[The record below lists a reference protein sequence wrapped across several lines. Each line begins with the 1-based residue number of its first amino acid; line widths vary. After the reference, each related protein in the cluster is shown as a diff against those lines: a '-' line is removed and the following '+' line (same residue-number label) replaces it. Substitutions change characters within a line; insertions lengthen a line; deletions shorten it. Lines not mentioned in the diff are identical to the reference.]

1 MKPQERRLTSCRRPP
16 QQARQRK
23 LVSQLSEPLVYSQF
37 PPGCSYEFLP
47 KAYIDRLV
55 SRETIVQEL
64 FDHEN
69 PYKTQDEELIQ
80 WILHKA
86 RKLFLTILDSRVVE
100 TPLEKLYSL
109 DCFQARG
116 LDDDRMPWTDSSN
129 YIPINNTSDE
139 EWFRDVWIK
148 EMNTFRRSQWRF
160 LVPVIIP
167 TQFIYRLHA
176 HQVLPF
182 LQVVG
187 NYKEGAFGRVYCVEV
202 EPSHIDFGFSV
213 QHIAVKEITNPI
225 QQHETV
231 AEAWPNEV
239 RVLEKTKSL
248 GDPHLITCIAAIERG
263 NERYLLFPWAQDG
276 NLREYWEASTE
287 RFNGRVAVTELL
299 VQLKGL
305 ATALRQLHYFG
316 LPDDLA
322 DLPPSV
328 KDEYDQTAVNISI
341 RHGDLKPENL
351 LWFLE
356 ETVGGEKSRYLKIA
370 DMGLAKRH
378 VMATQDRTYLT
389 STRYGTILYE
399 APEAQTSNS
408 GRSRQYDVWSMGCI
422 ALEWV
427 IWILYGNAQL
437 QRFHSHLKGYGNEF
451 TPYYQLDARSSSGGA
466 KVHPAV
472 VHWIS
477 HIKTTHPEFQGES
490 AIKELLQLI
499 EDRLLVIPLPVRR
512 PTTWFDTSQQPN
524 QFPSP
529 GSGEAPVRV
538 RATSK
543 EFENDLRSS
552 VPPPDFKPLL
562 HPEMAFPTGKTSTL
576 GKGLAPP
583 SIGSRLEKWQFSVDN
598 IFAKKI
604 VRDSKGR
611 SWFPPLISATAEL
624 CQQCRT
630 LDFSNPGLDIK
641 RNSSELEY
649 SSKHCELCFL
659 LWDVWSRSLSTQ
671 QGALEGTVCLER
683 TGSLLKMVGMQ
694 HESMSALSLTAHR
707 DAPSAAGIQI
717 GLPDL
722 PQPGSEQHLHIIRKW
737 LDDCDRNHG
746 GCKFKGNFSLPT
758 RLIDVGSRGSPI
770 LCLVETADRALEDTR
785 YIALSHRWG
794 DTQKHPPFCTRF
806 KDPTGRGH
814 DIQSFKKAVPQADV
828 PQTFKDAIDVTRR
841 LGIRYLWIDSLCII
855 QGEGGDFNT
864 EAKRMEDVFSCAY
877 CVIAAS
883 RASNQ
888 LEGFIRERP
897 KRRFVTIEQGQSS
910 PLYICEAID
919 DFDGD
924 VLEGALNRRG
934 WVLQERALA
943 RRTVYFADAQT
954 YFECG
959 EGVRCETLTKMQN
972 TMADL
977 LGDARFPEKAMRTQS
992 RGLKIRYFQA
1002 LYQQYS
1008 HLELTHIQDRP
1019 LAISGLESRLRK
1031 AYRLRDDNWAK
1042 GGYGIFDD
1050 GPGHGLF
1057 HRSLLW
1063 QRSDGEPVLELIDF
1077 SKRPEHSVPTWSW
1090 MAFKGGIDYLDPPFN
1105 KVDWEMKEVESPWSR
1120 TSGGSEGTL
1129 SSRQLKVNVRPFNVA
1144 GHRPGDIE
1152 LIYDNPERKATSEG
1166 YRPKCVILATSK
1178 EGGQRNE
1185 KSFYVM
1191 ILIEAPNTD
1200 SHGEQV
1206 FTRLGVGRMMGK
1218 YIGWEDDLQKGV
1230 VV

>member
-1 MKPQERRLTSCRRPP
+1 MESQECRSTSGRRPP
-16 QQARQRK
+16 QQPRQRN
-23 LVSQLSEPLVYSQF
+23 LASQLSEQLVDSQF
-37 PPGCSYEFLP
+37 PLGCKFKFLP
-47 KAYIDRLV
+47 KARIDRLV
-55 SRETIVQEL
+55 SREAIIQEL
-64 FDHEN
+64 SGSAN
-69 PYKTQDEELIQ
+69 PFKPEDEAFIQ

-86 RKLFLTILDSRVVE
+86 RKLFLTILDSRLVE
-100 TPLEKLYSL
+100 GPSDKLYSL

-116 LDDDRMPWTDSSN
+116 LDDDQMPWTDSSRFL
-129 YIPINNTSDE
+129 PIDDIENET
-139 EWFRDVWIK
+139 WFHDVWSK
-148 EMNTFRRSQWRF
+148 EMDTNFRRSQWRF
-160 LVPVIIP
+160 VVPVITS
-167 TQFIYRLHA
+167 TQFRYRLEA

-187 NYKEGAFGRVYCVEV
+187 NPKEGAFGRVYCVQIEQ
-202 EPSHIDFGFSV
+202 SHIDIGFPV
-213 QHIAVKEITNPI
+213 KRIAVKEITNPT
-225 QQHETV
+225 QQRETV

-248 GDPHLITCIAAIERG
+248 SDPHLITCIAAIERG

-276 NLREYWEASTE
+276 NLREYWETPSE
-287 RFNGRVAVTELL
+287 RFYGRAAITEALI
-299 VQLKGL
+299 QLKGL

-322 DLPPSV
+322 DLPASL
-328 KDEYDQTAVNISI
+328 KDEYDQTGVNMSI

-356 ETVGGEKSRYLKIA
+356 ETPGSKKTRYLKIA

-378 VMATQDRTYLT
+378 VVATQDRSCLT

-399 APEAQTSNS
+399 APEAQTSHS

-422 ALEWV
+422 TLEWV
-427 IWILYGNAQL
+427 IWILYGNGQL
-437 QRFHSHLKGYGNEF
+437 QRFYSDLKGYGNDF
-451 TPYYQLDARSSSGGA
+451 TPYYQLDANYSQKRA

-477 HIKTTHPEFQGES
+477 HIKTTHPECQEES
-490 AIKELLQLI
+490 AIKGLLQLV
-499 EDRLLVIPLPVRR
+499 EERLLVVPLPVRR
-512 PTTWFDTSQQPN
+512 PTILLDTSRQSNQSPLPDSQDVPN
-524 QFPSP
+524 QP
-529 GSGEAPVRV
+529 

-543 EFENDLRSS
+543 EFENAMNVILEKVGRCQNYLLRSSDLRSS
-552 VPPPDFKPLL
+552 APPPNFTPLL
-562 HPEMAFPTGKTSTL
+562 HPGMGYLTSKVSTV

-583 SIGSRLEKWQFSVDN
+583 STGSRVSKVYHLQVPANIIRRLIAGYLLWDRKTMYVEYVLNLLHLGQAVDMARG
-598 IFAKKI
+598 F
-604 VRDSKGR
+604 
-611 SWFPPLISATAEL
+611 L
-624 CQQCRT
+624 
-630 LDFSNPGLDIK
+630 LDFSNTGLDIK
-641 RNSSELEY
+641 RDSGIDIL
-649 SSKHCELCFL
+649 
-659 LWDVWSRSLSTQ
+659 
-671 QGALEGTVCLER
+671 
-683 TGSLLKMVGMQ
+683 
-694 HESMSALSLTAHR
+694 
-707 DAPSAAGIQI
+707 DAPSPTSIQI
-717 GLPDL
+717 GLPNL
-722 PQPGSEQHLHIIRKW
+722 PESGSEQQLQIIRKW
-737 LDDCDRNHG
+737 LDDCDGNHG
-746 GCKFKGNFSLPT
+746 GCKFKGDVSLPT

-770 LCLVETADRALEDTR
+770 LRLVETADRALDDKR

-794 DTQKHPPFCTRF
+794 DTKEHPPFCTRF

-814 DIQSFKKAVPQADV
+814 DLQSFKMALPQDDV

-841 LGIRYLWIDSLCII
+841 LGIRYLWIDSLCIV

-888 LEGFIRERP
+888 LEGFIKERP
-897 KRRFVTIEQGQSS
+897 KRKFVTIEQGRAP
-910 PLYICEAID
+910 PLYVCEAID
-919 DFDGD
+919 NFGGHI
-924 VLEGALNRRG
+924 LEGALNRRG

-972 TMADL
+972 TLADL

-1008 HLELTHIQDRP
+1008 QLELSHIQDRP
-1019 LAISGLESRLRK
+1019 LAIAGLESRLRK
-1031 AYRLRDDNWAK
+1031 AYRLRDDYWAK
-1042 GGYGIFDD
+1042 GGYGIFHD

-1063 QRSDGEPVLELIDF
+1063 KRSEDEPVLDLIDF
-1077 SKRPEHSVPTWSW
+1077 SRRPEDSMPTWSW

-1105 KVDWEMKEVESPWSR
+1105 KVDWEMTEVESPWSR

-1129 SSRQLKVNVRPFNVA
+1129 SSRHLKVTARPFNVA
-1144 GHRPGDIE
+1144 GHWPGEIE

-1166 YRPKCVILATSK
+1166 YRPKCAIVAKSK
-1178 EGGQRNE
+1178 EGVERNE

-1191 ILIEAPNTD
+1191 ILIEVPNMD
-1200 SHGEQV
+1200 SQGQQV
-1206 FTRLGVGRMMGK
+1206 FRRLGVGRMMGK
-1218 YIGWEDDLQKGV
+1218 YISWEESLQKGV
-1230 VV
+1230 VS